1 MEKEIIR
8 SVVGVGND
16 YLNHFPVVFIEGA
29 RQVGKSTLSRQLLGN
44 DRSAVFVNFDD
55 PAELRIAQENPSS
68 FVEQAETTLVI
79 DEIQRFPDVLLYIKA
94 SLEKNRRPGRF
105 LATGSVGVLK
115 VPGNQESL
123 AGRAVTIH
131 LQGLSQNEKNG
142 THVDFV
148 KMLGNL
154 ESPYRVSSSLTRND
168 YADIIVAGGF
178 PEVYSQP
185 TKVRRAWF
193 RSYIERIIERDL
205 GVFTRGTQ
213 PARVRSVLSLLA
225 ANHCGELVY
234 SRFANDL
241 DVSMPSVRE
250 TVDALSAV
258 FLVEE
263 VPAWSTNLTAR
274 EVSRKKAVISDS
286 GLAAHLMSETA
297 ESLSQLRSATFGA
310 LLEGFVASELL
321 KQQYWAEEY
330 FDLYHYRDTRG
341 TEVDFV
347 LALENGDIIGIEV
360 KATSDPRISHTTGL
374 RKLKERVGSK
384 WRAGIV
390 FHTGT
395 KGAPLGDDIFALP
408 VSALWGGTSRHPGA
422 A

>member
-1 MEKEIIR
+1 MEKEIQR
-8 SVVGVGND
+8 SVVSVGND

-29 RQVGKSTLSRQLLGN
+29 RQVGKSTLSRQLRG
-44 DRSAVFVNFDD
+44 DDAGAVFVNFDD
-55 PAELRIAQENPSS
+55 PAELRIAQENPSF

-94 SLEKNRRPGRF
+94 SLEKDRRPGRF

-115 VPGNQESL
+115 TPGNQESL

-142 THVDFV
+142 TSVDFV
-148 KMLGNL
+148 KMLGQLDN
-154 ESPYRVSSSLTRND
+154 PYRISSSLTRDD
-168 YADIIVAGGF
+168 YANIIVTGGF
-178 PEVYSQP
+178 PEVHSQP
-185 TKVRRAWF
+185 ATIRRAWF
-193 RSYIERIIERDL
+193 RSYIDRIIERDL
-205 GVFTRGTQ
+205 GIFPRGTQ
-213 PARVRSVLSLLA
+213 PARARSVLSLLA
-225 ANHCGELVY
+225 ANHGGEIVY

-241 DVSMPSVRE
+241 DVSMPSVRD
-250 TVDALSAV
+250 TVDALAAV

-263 VPAWSTNLTAR
+263 IPAWSTNLTKR
-274 EVSRKKAVISDS
+274 EISRKKAVISDS

-297 ESLSQLRSATFGA
+297 ESLSQIRSTTFGP
-310 LLEGFVASELL
+310 LLEGLVASELL
-321 KQQYWAEEY
+321 KQKYWANEY

-347 LALENGDIIGIEV
+347 LALENGDIIGVEV
-360 KATSDPRISHTTGL
+360 KATADPRISHAPGL
-374 RKLKERVGSK
+374 RKLKDRVGSK
-384 WRAGIV
+384 WRAGVV

-408 VSALWGGTSRHPGA
+408 VSALWGETTHRSGVA
-422 A
+422 

>member
-1 MEKEIIR
+1 MEKEIQR
-8 SVVGVGND
+8 SVLGVGID

-29 RQVGKSTLSRQLLGN
+29 RQVGKSTLTRQLRG
-44 DRSAVFVNFDD
+44 DDPGAVFVNFDD
-55 PAELRIAQENPSS
+55 PAELRIAETNPSI
-68 FVEQAETTLVI
+68 FVEQAGTTLVI
-79 DEIQRFPDVLLYIKA
+79 DEIQRFPDVLLHIKN
-94 SLEKNRRPGRF
+94 SLERNRRPGRF

-131 LQGLSQNEKNG
+131 LQGLSQNERNG
-142 THVDFV
+142 TKVDFV
-148 KMLGNL
+148 KLLDQLDN
-154 ESPYRVSSSLTRND
+154 PYRLSSSLTRAD
-168 YADIIVAGGF
+168 YAEMITAGGF
-178 PEVYSQP
+178 PEVYSQSP
-185 TKVRRAWF
+185 RLRRAWF
-193 RSYIERIIERDL
+193 RSYIERIIERDV
-205 GVFTRGTQ
+205 GVFPRGTQ
-213 PARVRSVLSLLA
+213 PARVKSVLSLLA

-241 DVSMPSVRE
+241 DVSMPSVRD

-258 FLVEE
+258 FFVEE
-263 VPAWSTNLTAR
+263 VPAWSTNLTSR
-274 EVSRKKAVISDS
+274 EVSRTKAVISDP
-286 GLAAHLMSETA
+286 GLAAHLMGDTA
-297 ESLSQLRSATFGA
+297 ESLSTISSTNFGP

-321 KQQYWAEEY
+321 KQKDWADQY

-360 KATSDPRISHTTGL
+360 KATSDPRISHATGL
-374 RKLKERVGSK
+374 SKLKERVGSK

-408 VSALWGGTSRHPGA
+408 ISALWGGVSRRPA
-422 A
+422 AG